1 MWRKLWLFLV
11 LVRLYFAFQPSYIH
25 PDEHFQGPEVIT
37 GLVFGRPSHQTWE
50 FKSSN
55 AIRSY
60 FPLGLIYGAPLTLL
74 KWIWEGLGYGPVPA
88 HVAFYALRLVMFML
102 SFTLEDWAVHELIP
116 LPKHRQ
122 TAITLIASSY
132 ATWTFQTHTF
142 SNSIETLTV
151 LWVLVLIRR
160 IRDDP
165 AHTQS
170 TACIVLAFLG
180 ALGIFN
186 RITFPAFILI
196 PAVQLVP
203 HLLHKPLRI
212 LVILITAVIVLFSA
226 ILLDTSIYSGLSVSN
241 IRFRDLPTN
250 AVLTPWNNLI
260 YNLDSSNLAKHG
272 LHPFYQHFLVNLPQL
287 LGPAVLLLPF
297 GNHGTL
303 FWTAVT
309 GIALLSCFQHQE
321 ARFLQPAIP
330 LLLASIRLPKRF
342 HQAWVTAWII
352 FNTLAGVLFG
362 TYHQGGIVSAQTWV
376 AAQPNVTDLYYWKTY
391 SPPHYLLDGR
401 AVLYGDQGDIGQN
414 GSSSTIEVID
424 LMGLDGS
431 LLVTQMASAM
441 YCASIPPW
449 SRTFLV
455 APASATFLD
464 QFTITGTVDRS
475 TVDRSHY
482 DLQLKEVWRHRAHIG
497 MDDLDFGEDGIWPTL
512 QRVIGRRGLV
522 IWEASSMYN
531 CLR

>member
-55 AIRSY
+55 PIRSF
-60 FPLGLIYGAPLTLL
+60 FPLWLIYGAPLTLL
-74 KWIWEGLGYGPVPA
+74 EWIWGGLGYGPVPA
-88 HVAFYALRLVMFML
+88 RVAFYTLRLVMFML
-102 SFTLEDWAVHELIP
+102 SFILEDWAIHELIA
-116 LPKHRQ
+116 LPKDRRV
-122 TAITLIASSY
+122 AITLIASSY
-132 ATWTFQTHTF
+132 VTWTFQTHTF
-142 SNSIETLTV
+142 SNSIETLIV
-151 LWVLVLIRR
+151 LWVLVLIKR
-160 IRDDP
+160 IRDDI
-165 AHTQS
+165 AHTQN
-170 TACIVLAFLG
+170 TACIVLAFHG
-180 ALGIFN
+180 VLGIFN

-196 PAVQLVP
+196 PAAQLLP

-212 LVILITAVIVLFSA
+212 PVILITASVVLFSA
-226 ILLDTSIYSGLSVSN
+226 VLLDTAVFSGIPVAS
-241 IRFRDLPTN
+241 IRFRDLPTH
-250 AVLTPWNNLI
+250 AVFTPWNNLI

-272 LHPFYQHFLVNLPQL
+272 LHPVYQHFLVNLPQL

-297 GNHGTL
+297 SDRSTL
-303 FWTAVT
+303 FWTAIAGT
-309 GIALLSCFQHQE
+309 ALLSCFQHQE
-321 ARFLQPAIP
+321 ARFLQPAVP
-330 LLLASIRLPKRF
+330 LLLTSIRLPKRF
-342 HQAWVTAWII
+342 TRVWVTAWIV

-362 TYHQGGIVSAQTWV
+362 TYHQGGIVSAQTWI

-401 AVLYGDQGDIGQN
+401 AVLYGGQGDLGHN
-414 GSSSTIEVID
+414 GSNSTIQVTD
-424 LMGLDGS
+424 LMGLDGN
-431 LLVTQMASAM
+431 LLVPQIASAM

-455 APASATFLD
+455 APASGTFLD
-464 QFTITGTVDRS
+464 QFTNTS
-475 TVDRSHY
+475 TVDWSTDNRGYY

-497 MDDLDFGEDGIWPTL
+497 LDDLDFGEDGIWPTL

-522 IWEASSMYN
+522 VWEASSTEN